1 MGNAYL
7 DHAATSP
14 LDPRVR
20 AAMAPYFEDL
30 FANPSSRHAPGVRAA
45 QALADSRRRVAR
57 ALAVEPRRVVFTSG
71 GTEALNLGLLGLA
84 RAARGSGRDAVVIGP
99 TEHACVRG
107 AAAALEREGFQLRRL
122 RLDSRGELD
131 LEHARGQ
138 LDARVAVVAQMLVN
152 NELGTVYPVRELARL
167 VRRHAPRARLLVDA
181 VQAAGKLD
189 CAPLELGADA
199 VALSAHK
206 LHGPKGAGALA
217 LASEF
222 PLEPLVHGGGQE
234 QGLRSGTENVP
245 ACVGLGVAL
254 ELAELEREATLA
266 RWRELRALFVQGLEQ
281 LPGARLLEAGRER
294 VPSIVSLVWPGAPA
308 EVRLHHLERCGVFA
322 SAGSACQATKAEL
335 SPTLLALGL
344 SDDEA
349 RSTLRFSFGRT
360 TTREE
365 LERALAALEQVGREL
380 APLAR

>member
-1 MGNAYL
+1 MASVYL
-7 DHAATSP
+7 DHAATTP

-20 AAMAPYFEDL
+20 AAMAPFFEEH

-45 QALADSRRRVAR
+45 QALAESRRRVAR

-71 GTEALNLGLLGLA
+71 GTEALNLGLLGIA
-84 RAARGSGRDAVVIGP
+84 RAARTAGRDALVVGP

-107 AAAALEREGFQLRRL
+107 AAGALEREGFALRRL
-122 RLDSRGELD
+122 RLDARGELD
-131 LEHARGQ
+131 LEHAREQ

-152 NELGTVYPVRELARL
+152 NELGTLYDVRSLARL
-167 VRRHAPRARLLVDA
+167 VRQRAPHARLLVDA

-199 VALSAHK
+199 LALSAHK
-206 LHGPKGAGALA
+206 LHGPKGAGALV
-217 LASEF
+217 LTSEF

-234 QGLRSGTENVP
+234 RGLRSGTENVP

-266 RWRELRALFVQGLEQ
+266 RWRELRAFFVQRLAL
-281 LPGARLLEAGRER
+281 LPGARVLEAGRER

-308 EVRLHHLERCGVFA
+308 AVRLHQLEGCGVFA
-322 SAGSACQATKAEL
+322 SAGSACQAAKNEL
-335 SPTLLALGL
+335 SPTLKALGL
-344 SDDEA
+344 SDDDA

-365 LERALAALEQVGREL
+365 LEQALAALEQIGREL
-380 APLAR
+380 APLSR

>member
-1 MGNAYL
+1 MASVYL
-7 DHAATSP
+7 DHAATTP

-20 AAMAPYFEDL
+20 AAMAPFLEEQ

-45 QALADSRRRVAR
+45 QALAESRRRVAR

-71 GTEALNLGLLGLA
+71 GTEALNLGLLGIA
-84 RAARGSGRDAVVIGP
+84 RAARTAGRDALVVGP

-107 AAAALEREGFQLRRL
+107 AAAALEREGFELRRL
-122 RLDSRGELD
+122 RLDACGELD
-131 LEHARGQ
+131 LEHAREQ

-152 NELGTVYPVRELARL
+152 NELGTLYDVRSLARL
-167 VRRHAPRARLLVDA
+167 VRQRAPHARLLVDA

-189 CAPLELGADA
+189 CAPRELGADA
-199 VALSAHK
+199 LALSAHK
-206 LHGPKGAGALA
+206 LHGPKGAGALV

-234 QGLRSGTENVP
+234 RGLRSGTENVP

-266 RWRELRALFVQGLEQ
+266 RWRELRAFFVQRLAL
-281 LPGARLLEAGRER
+281 LPGARVLEAGRER
-294 VPSIVSLVWPGAPA
+294 VPSTVSLVWPGAPA
-308 EVRLHHLERCGVFA
+308 AVRLHQLERCGVFA
-322 SAGSACQATKAEL
+322 SAGSACQAAKHEL
-335 SPTLLALGL
+335 SPTLKALGL
-344 SDDEA
+344 SDDDA

-365 LERALAALEQVGREL
+365 LEQALAALEQVGREL
-380 APLAR
+380 APLVR

>member
-1 MGNAYL
+1 MASVYL
-7 DHAATSP
+7 DHAATTP

-20 AAMAPYFEDL
+20 AAMAPFFEEQ

-45 QALADSRRRVAR
+45 QALAESRRRVAR

-71 GTEALNLGLLGLA
+71 GTEALNLALLGVA
-84 RAARGSGRDAVVIGP
+84 RAARTAERDAVVLGP

-107 AAAALEREGFQLRRL
+107 AAAALEREGFALRRL
-122 RLDSRGELD
+122 RLDARGGLD

-138 LDARVAVVAQMLVN
+138 LDTRVAVVAQMLVN
-152 NELGTVYPVRELARL
+152 NELGTLYAVRELARL
-167 VRRHAPRARLLVDA
+167 VRQHAPHARLLVDA

-206 LHGPKGAGALA
+206 LHGPKGAGVLA
-217 LASEF
+217 LAGEF

-234 QGLRSGTENVP
+234 RGLRSGTENVP

-254 ELAELEREATLA
+254 ELAELERDATLA
-266 RWRELRALFVQGLEQ
+266 RWRELHAFFVQRLAL
-281 LPGARLLEAGRER
+281 LPGARVLEAGRER

-308 EVRLHHLERCGVFA
+308 AVRLHQLERCGVFA
-322 SAGSACQATKAEL
+322 SAGSACQAAKNEL
-335 SPTLLALGL
+335 SPTLKALGL
-344 SDDEA
+344 SDDDA

-365 LERALAALEQVGREL
+365 LEQALAALEQVGREL
-380 APLAR
+380 APLGR

>member
-1 MGNAYL
+1 MASVYL
-7 DHAATSP
+7 DHAATTP

-20 AAMAPYFEDL
+20 AAMAPFLEEQ

-45 QALADSRRRVAR
+45 QALAESRRRVAR
-57 ALAVEPRRVVFTSG
+57 ALAVEPHRVVFTSG
-71 GTEALNLGLLGLA
+71 GTEALNLGLLGIA
-84 RAARGSGRDAVVIGP
+84 RAARTAGRDALVVGP

-107 AAAALEREGFQLRRL
+107 AAAALEREGFELRRL

-131 LEHARGQ
+131 LEHAREQ

-152 NELGTVYPVRELARL
+152 NELGTLYDVRSLARL
-167 VRRHAPRARLLVDA
+167 VRQRAPDARLLVDA

-189 CAPLELGADA
+189 CAPRELGADA
-199 VALSAHK
+199 LALSAHK
-206 LHGPKGAGALA
+206 LHGPKGAGALV

-234 QGLRSGTENVP
+234 RGLRSGTENVP

-266 RWRELRALFVQGLEQ
+266 RWRELRAFFVQRLAL
-281 LPGARLLEAGRER
+281 LPGARVLEAGRER
-294 VPSIVSLVWPGAPA
+294 VPSTVSLVWPGAPA
-308 EVRLHHLERCGVFA
+308 AVRLHQLERCGVFA
-322 SAGSACQATKAEL
+322 SAGSACQAAKNEL
-335 SPTLLALGL
+335 SPTLKALGL
-344 SDDEA
+344 SDDDA

-365 LERALAALEQVGREL
+365 LEQALAALEQVGREL
-380 APLAR
+380 APLSR